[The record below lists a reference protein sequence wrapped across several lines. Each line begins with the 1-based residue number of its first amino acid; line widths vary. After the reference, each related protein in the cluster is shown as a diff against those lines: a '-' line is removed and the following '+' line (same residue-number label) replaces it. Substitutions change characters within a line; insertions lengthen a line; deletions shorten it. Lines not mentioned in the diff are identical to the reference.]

1 MKNIIHILLILTII
15 QLKVYGKDII
25 VNQGGSIK
33 EAVNSSSAGD
43 KIIVKAGLY
52 KESGILITKALQLI
66 GEDYPTI
73 DGDAQGEIIKVMAE
87 NVLIKG
93 FYIKNSGFSG
103 MRDYAAIRIEDS
115 KNCTVQSNK
124 LINNYFGIYLAN
136 SNDCVVIYNEAYS
149 NAITE
154 SSSGNGIHLW
164 KCNNILVQNNY
175 VTGHRDGI
183 YFEFV
188 TNSRVVNNSSYKN
201 IRYGLH
207 FMFSHGDDYEN
218 NVFSSNGAGVAVMYT
233 KNVMMKNN
241 RFEDNWGPNAYG
253 LLLKEISDSRIENN
267 FFSGNTAGIYS
278 EGVTRVGVLNNRFTG
293 NGYAIK
299 ILGNCTDDTVMFN
312 SFNGNTFDVVTNSP
326 RNSNYF
332 SDNYW
337 DKYKGYDLDRDGIG
351 DVPFR
356 PVSMFSVIIEKTP
369 ESVFLLRSFI
379 VDLLDLAEKVVPVFI
394 PEGLIDNR
402 PRLVDN

>member
-43 KIIVKAGLY
+43 KIIVKVGLY

-299 ILGNCTDDTVMFN
+299 ILGNCSDDTVMLN
-312 SFNGNTFDVVTNSP
+312 SFNGNTFDVVTNSS